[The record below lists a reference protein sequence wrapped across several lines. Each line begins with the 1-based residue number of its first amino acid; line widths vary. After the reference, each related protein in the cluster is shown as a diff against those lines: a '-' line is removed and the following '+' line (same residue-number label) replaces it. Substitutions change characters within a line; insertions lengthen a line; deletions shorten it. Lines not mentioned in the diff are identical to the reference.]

1 MASFLPA
8 LFYLSAA
15 VFLLG
20 MAWRVSTW
28 LCVPV
33 PLKIPLT
40 PGPVTSA
47 GGMGRLAGE
56 VVLFRS
62 LFLADKSLWAA
73 GWAFHLALVLLAIGH
88 FGGLVCPGLSQAVLG
103 FSATEFTRMAHIT
116 GGAIGI
122 FAALP
127 LLYLFVRRLL
137 LERVRYVSTFS
148 DYCALVLLFL
158 VIATGNCMRFLGDLD
173 IVQAREFVA
182 GLLAFRA
189 APPPGDAAFTAHML
203 FVCALLAYL
212 PFSKLM
218 HLGGI
223 FFSPTLNQP
232 NNPRERRHVNP
243 WDHAASKA

>member
-1 MASFLPA
+1 MAPFLPA

-15 VFLLG
+15 VFLFG

-28 LCVPV
+28 LRAPV

-40 PGPVTSA
+40 PGPTTGLGIA
-47 GGMGRLAGE
+47 GRLAGE
-56 VVLFRS
+56 VILFRS
-62 LFLADKSLWAA
+62 LFRADKSLWAA

-88 FGGLVCPGLSQAVLG
+88 FGGLVCPGFSQAMLG
-103 FSATEFTRMAHIT
+103 LSATEFTRMAHIT

-127 LLYLFVRRLL
+127 LLYLFARRILM
-137 LERVRYVSTFS
+137 ERARYLSTFS
-148 DYCALVLLFL
+148 DYFTLALLFL
-158 VIATGNCMRFLGDLD
+158 VIATGNWMRFVGDLD

-182 GLLAFRA
+182 GLLTFRT
-189 APPPGDAAFTAHML
+189 APPPNDAAFTAHML
-203 FVCALLAYL
+203 FVCALLVYI

-232 NNPRERRHVNP
+232 NNPRERHHVNP